1 MMRSLLMS
9 TQTCGELV
17 KSVQEKIKR
26 AKETVVNKVKFMT
39 GDDGKRFSN
48 GVDKI
53 LRLAAE
59 LWVEIQYTQQTIE
72 AGVAAEDWNWNYREE
87 FGLETDPSRNEP
99 VNLFPAF
106 VVHEPFEI
114 IYSGSAVWKDQGHV
128 RNAENELKKFHNQ
141 RTFLNGKSH
150 PRERRKRESMSSTT
164 STGPLLGGRP

>member
-1 MMRSLLMS
+1 MRSLLMS
-9 TQTCGELV
+9 TQTYGELV
-17 KSVQEKIKR
+17 KSVQEKTKR

-39 GDDGKRFSN
+39 SDGGKRFSS

-53 LRLAAE
+53 LQMAAK
-59 LWVEIQYTQQTIE
+59 LWIDIQYTQQTIE
-72 AGVAAEDWNWNYREE
+72 AGVDAVEWEWNCKEE
-87 FGLETDPSRNEP
+87 FGQETHPPRNET

-114 IYSGSAVWKDQGHV
+114 IYSGSAVWKDQEHV

-150 PRERRKRESMSSTT
+150 PRERRKRESISSTT